1 MVTQTRRYAY
11 LDYVRAAATIAVVFL
26 HVVTAL
32 NGSHTPDEVGRFPY
46 AVFSACHML
55 VKWAVPCF
63 LMISGALLLDP
74 NKKIDFVW
82 IRNRLL
88 KMVGVLLTFG
98 VAYALMELAFAN
110 RSLSIGMLPK
120 ALLNTAEGESWSHLW
135 YIYTLIGL
143 YLITIPLKYVVQG
156 LGEKGLRW
164 LLAALVIGN
173 FLIPSI
179 NAIFGLRLVRFM
191 ALDEYVTYYLLGC
204 CLSTRKRGS
213 VAPLFALLLAATGAM
228 VMVEVWAIQQTGAV
242 HPLNDGARS
251 VLGLAQSVS
260 IFLLIKN
267 LCEGGERQTGAVCRQ
282 LCACSFGIYLIHPF
296 FINLLYKA
304 AGFTPLSMPIFIGIP
319 VMLAVVL
326 AISFC
331 CAWILKKIPGVNR
344 LV

>member
-1 MVTQTRRYAY
+1 MRRHAY
-11 LDYVRAAATIAVVFL
+11 LDYVRAAATIAVVFV

-32 NGSHTPDEVGRFPY
+32 SGSRTPDELGRFPY

-55 VKWAVPCF
+55 AKWAVPCF

-74 NKKIDFVW
+74 NKKIDFAW
-82 IRNRLL
+82 IGKRVL

-98 VAYALMELAFAN
+98 VAYALMELVFTS
-110 RSLSIGMLPK
+110 RSFSIGMLLQ
-120 ALLNTAEGESWSHLW
+120 ALLNTAEGETWSHLW
-135 YIYTLIGL
+135 YIYTIIGL
-143 YLITIPLKYVVQG
+143 YVITIPLKYVVQG
-156 LGEKGLRW
+156 LGDKGLRW
-164 LLAALVIGN
+164 LLVVLVIGN

-179 NAIFGLRLVRFM
+179 NVIFGLRLVRLM
-191 ALDEYVTYYLLGC
+191 ALDEYATYYLLGC
-204 CLSTRKRGS
+204 YLSTRKS
-213 VAPLFALLLAATGAM
+213 VKPAPLFVLLLTATGAM
-228 VMVEVWAIQQTGAV
+228 VLLEVGAIQQTGAV

-251 VLGLAQSVS
+251 VLGLAQSTS

-267 LCEGGERQTGAVCRQ
+267 LCEGGERQTGALCRQ

-296 FINLLYKA
+296 FIHLLYQVV
-304 AGFTPLSMPIFIGIP
+304 GFTPLSMPIFIGIP

-331 CAWILKKIPGVNR
+331 CAWILKRIPGVNR

>member
-1 MVTQTRRYAY
+1 MTQTRRYPY
-11 LDYVRAAATIAVVFL
+11 LDYVRAAATLAVVFL

-32 NGSHTPDEVGRFPY
+32 NGNHTPDELGRFPY

-82 IRNRLL
+82 IRNHLL
-88 KMVGVLLTFG
+88 RMVGVLLTFG
-98 VAYALMELAFAN
+98 VAYALMELVFSS
-110 RSLSIGMLPK
+110 RSLSVAMLFR

-143 YLITIPLKYVVQG
+143 YLVTIPLKYAVQG

-164 LLAALVIGN
+164 LLVVLVIGN
-173 FLIPSI
+173 FLIPSV
-179 NAIFGLRLVRFM
+179 NAMFGLRLVRFM
-191 ALDEYVTYYLLGC
+191 VLDEYVTYYLLGYY
-204 CLSTRKRGS
+204 LSTGKR
-213 VAPLFALLLAATGAM
+213 VRPAPLFVLLLVATGAM
-228 VMVEVWAIQQTGAV
+228 ALLEVGAIQQTGAA
-242 HPLNDGARS
+242 HPINDGARS

-267 LCEGGERQTGAVCRQ
+267 LCEDGERQTGAVCRQ
-282 LCACSFGIYLIHPF
+282 ICACSFGIYLIHPF
-296 FINLLYKA
+296 FIHLLYKVV
-304 AGFTPLSMPIFIGIP
+304 GFTPLSMPIFIGIP